1 MPMHKRR
8 STVGL
13 KKQSQSL
20 SLRILIFC
28 VVSSLTLFA
37 FSVREQATGPFSI
50 ARSVV
55 GTLCIPIHYAGS
67 LVTFPFRVAATA
79 FSNAGA
85 SSETLSELKQEN
97 ATLSARVS
105 ELEEAKKTTDRL
117 QDLLALKSTYNL
129 QSCAARIIS
138 GSHSSWE
145 DCVTIDKGSTSGL
158 SVGMPVMDSNGA
170 IGQIIECNAT
180 SSVVRL
186 LSDEKSSIP
195 AMIQSSR
202 AQGVVQGSV
211 DGTIRLTLINS
222 NLKAE
227 VGDIVLTS
235 GLGGIFPK
243 GVPLG
248 KITTVDK
255 VSGSLYYSIH
265 IAKLSPTENL
275 EEVLVVTSLTEE
287 QKATDKDIS
296 EADAQDSVANQDLTS
311 VKSDDSASSSSKA
324 SSSKSSSSAKSSSS
338 TSDSSADSTKKEE

>member
-1 MPMHKRR
+1 
-8 STVGL
+8 
-13 KKQSQSL
+13 
-20 SLRILIFC
+20 
-28 VVSSLTLFA
+28 
-37 FSVREQATGPFSI
+37 
-50 ARSVV
+50 
-55 GTLCIPIHYAGS
+55 
-67 LVTFPFRVAATA
+67 
-79 FSNAGA
+79 
-85 SSETLSELKQEN
+85 
-97 ATLSARVS
+97 
-105 ELEEAKKTTDRL
+105 
-117 QDLLALKSTYNL
+117 
-129 QSCAARIIS
+129 
-138 GSHSSWE
+138 
-145 DCVTIDKGSTSGL
+145 
-158 SVGMPVMDSNGA
+158 MPVMDSNGA

-255 VSGSLYYSIH
+255 VPGSLYYSIH

-311 VKSDDSASSSSKA
+311 VKSDDSASSSKT
-324 SSSKSSSSAKSSSS
+324 SSSKGSSSAKSSSS
-338 TSDSSADSTKKEE
+338 ASDSSTDSTKKEE

>member
-8 STVGL
+8 SKIGL
-13 KKQSQSL
+13 NKQSQSL
-20 SLRILIFC
+20 NLRVLVFC
-28 VVSSLTLFA
+28 LASSLTLFG
-37 FSVREQATGPFSI
+37 FSFKEQGVGPFSI

-55 GTLCIPIHYAGS
+55 GTLCIPIHYAGA
-67 LVTFPFRVAATA
+67 LATFPMRAAATA
-79 FSNAGA
+79 FGNAGA
-85 SSETLSELKQEN
+85 THETLSSLKQEN
-97 ATLSARVS
+97 AQLLARVS

-145 DCVTIDKGSTSGL
+145 DCVTIDKGTTSGL

-170 IGQIIECNAT
+170 IGQIVQCSAT

-255 VSGSLYYSIH
+255 VPGSLYYNIH

-296 EADAQDSVANQDLTS
+296 DADAQDSVANQDFTS
-311 VKSDDSASSSSKA
+311 VKSNDSSSSASSSPTKDSSA
-324 SSSKSSSSAKSSSS
+324 SGTSTSSSKG
-338 TSDSSADSTKKEE
+338 E